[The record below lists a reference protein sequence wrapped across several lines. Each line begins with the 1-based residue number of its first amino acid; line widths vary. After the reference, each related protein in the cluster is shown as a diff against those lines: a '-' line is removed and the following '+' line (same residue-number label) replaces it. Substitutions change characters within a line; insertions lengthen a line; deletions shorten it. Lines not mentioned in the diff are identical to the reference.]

1 MHALSPKNLDFDTL
15 IDQLHPGLPQPKLLD
30 IDRVISID
38 THFPRVFSTVLTK
51 RLNLHNPKS
60 LLCDD
65 DLKTLKSLRSTKA
78 IHLRGEY
85 TVWLKEVKKEQ
96 AGIHCEE
103 SLTDCQDSG
112 ITTEKHDFP
121 TSHQNKE
128 VMKEATHMTP
138 QSVIE
143 IKQGNL
149 KEEDKKENNITE
161 EDKNKIKEE
170 EKQEELIENISNYYG
185 EESKI
190 KNYIRA
196 NEIEKRRKEVE
207 LGKEIEEEIAMIIGG
222 ISDDV
227 KQIEVISREII
238 DKCKKDKD
246 KREGIIMKIIESMLR
261 NEIVVTTNPNRVHV
275 YGEII
280 GNICFEWKEYRDQ
293 IITKIRSI
301 SPVFN
306 SIYPKRTDK
315 IEYEMIMK
323 YKTKESDEKYFN
335 RIRHSFKILTGILM
349 SEVGDQTILLDIVM
363 NGMYMQYDNKE
374 VCLGRVGD
382 LIGSMVEIMLDE
394 CGDKLKHTEYMP
406 RVIQTIK
413 EYLPIAQSHWEGK
426 GPQGDYVM
434 RKIKVLLQRYEKNL
448 PFNKKVVDYQKEL
461 ADYKKQIGLESCV
474 WENTTKIK
482 VVDTNEIH
490 SKDNIT
496 TQENEEEH
504 KDNITTE
511 RIEEESNKN
520 TVSQEEI
527 NKESDKEENQENT
540 EKQEEDNIEKQ
551 EEEKKEENQENTEN
565 QEEDNK
571 DNANT
576 KENNEEEKD
585 KEEEKRKI
593 LEDDPEAEADIYF
606 KPIIELKEIEQKEME
621 EEIVFKERGICV
633 RYDTINEEFKERGRG
648 EIEILKHPKT
658 KLSRVILIRD
668 QIFKLACDHY
678 ILPYIKI
685 KEFPNNRRAIIYS
698 VYEDYA
704 QDEGK
709 NTITF
714 GMCFNNEEIKERFI
728 KTFKE
733 LQEET
738 QQIVNNKE
746 EKQETTEKKEEK
758 QETTENQEEKQE
770 TTEKKEENIEK
781 KEENIEKKKVNIE
794 EKGDDEERN
803 RKIFNY
809 QEFDIFGGKNPYDN
823 MTTRQEIKRNKG
835 IDIRKEESEQIKENT
850 EGTEI
855 KENAEKK
862 KEEYKEN
869 TEFKAFD
876 FSNILNKETDNNTT
890 MINTQAEKTY
900 NKIEEINIKNE
911 TENQEKTQ
919 AMNIQEYDNPQPHN
933 NTEQKIEETP
943 EIYNLSHE
951 QQTTLTQ
958 NENHEITK
966 EEEKRKI
973 LEDDPEAEA
982 DIYFKPIIELKE
994 IEQKEMEEEI
1004 VFKERGIC
1012 VRYDTINEEFKE
1024 RGRGE
1029 IEILKHPKTK
1039 LSRVILIRDQI
1050 FKLACDHY
1058 ILPYIKIKEF
1068 PNNRRAIIY
1077 SVYEDYAQDEGKN
1090 TITFGMCFNNEEIK
1104 ERFIKTFKELQ
1115 EETQQIVNKK

>member
-1 MHALSPKNLDFDTL
+1 
-15 IDQLHPGLPQPKLLD
+15 
-30 IDRVISID
+30 
-38 THFPRVFSTVLTK
+38 
-51 RLNLHNPKS
+51 
-60 LLCDD
+60 
-65 DLKTLKSLRSTKA
+65 
-78 IHLRGEY
+78 
-85 TVWLKEVKKEQ
+85 
-96 AGIHCEE
+96 
-103 SLTDCQDSG
+103 
-112 ITTEKHDFP
+112 
-121 TSHQNKE
+121 
-128 VMKEATHMTP
+128 MKEATHMTP

-520 TVSQEEI
+520 TK
-527 NKESDKEENQENT
+527 NKKRRR
-540 EKQEEDNIEKQ
+540 
-551 EEEKKEENQENTEN
+551 KK
-565 QEEDNK
+565 
-571 DNANT
+571 
-576 KENNEEEKD
+576 
-585 KEEEKRKI
+585 
-593 LEDDPEAEADIYF
+593 
-606 KPIIELKEIEQKEME
+606 
-621 EEIVFKERGICV
+621 
-633 RYDTINEEFKERGRG
+633 
-648 EIEILKHPKT
+648 KT
-658 KLSRVILIRD
+658 K
-668 QIFKLACDHY
+668 
-678 ILPYIKI
+678 KI
-685 KEFPNNRRAIIYS
+685 QKTKKKI
-698 VYEDYA
+698 
-704 QDEGK
+704 
-709 NTITF
+709 
-714 GMCFNNEEIKERFI
+714 I
-728 KTFKE
+728 KTMLIQKR
-733 LQEET
+733 
-738 QQIVNNKE
+738 IM
-746 EKQETTEKKEEK
+746 KKRR
-758 QETTENQEEKQE
+758 T
-770 TTEKKEENIEK
+770 
-781 KEENIEKKKVNIE
+781 KKKKR
-794 EKGDDEERN
+794 EKYL
-803 RKIFNY
+803 KMIQKLKLIF
-809 QEFDIFGGKNPYDN
+809 
-823 MTTRQEIKRNKG
+823 
-835 IDIRKEESEQIKENT
+835 
-850 EGTEI
+850 
-855 KENAEKK
+855 
-862 KEEYKEN
+862 
-869 TEFKAFD
+869 
-876 FSNILNKETDNNTT
+876 ILNQSLN
-890 MINTQAEKTY
+890 
-900 NKIEEINIKNE
+900 
-911 TENQEKTQ
+911 
-919 AMNIQEYDNPQPHN
+919 
-933 NTEQKIEETP
+933 
-943 EIYNLSHE
+943 
-951 QQTTLTQ
+951 
-958 NENHEITK
+958 
-966 EEEKRKI
+966 
-973 LEDDPEAEA
+973 
-982 DIYFKPIIELKE
+982 
-994 IEQKEMEEEI
+994 
-1004 VFKERGIC
+1004 
-1012 VRYDTINEEFKE
+1012 
-1024 RGRGE
+1024 
-1029 IEILKHPKTK
+1029 
-1039 LSRVILIRDQI
+1039 
-1050 FKLACDHY
+1050 
-1058 ILPYIKIKEF
+1058 
-1068 PNNRRAIIY
+1068 
-1077 SVYEDYAQDEGKN
+1077 
-1090 TITFGMCFNNEEIK
+1090 
-1104 ERFIKTFKELQ
+1104 
-1115 EETQQIVNKK
+1115 

>member
-1 MHALSPKNLDFDTL
+1 M
-15 IDQLHPGLPQPKLLD
+15 G
-30 IDRVISID
+30 
-38 THFPRVFSTVLTK
+38 
-51 RLNLHNPKS
+51 
-60 LLCDD
+60 
-65 DLKTLKSLRSTKA
+65 
-78 IHLRGEY
+78 
-85 TVWLKEVKKEQ
+85 WLKEVNKEQ
-96 AGIHCEE
+96 AVIHGEDA
-103 SLTDCQDSG
+103 LTDCQDSG
-112 ITTEKHDFP
+112 TTTEKHVVP
-121 TSHQNKE
+121 TNLQNKE
-128 VMKEATHMTP
+128 VEKEATHTTP

-143 IKQGNL
+143 IKQENDI
-149 KEEDKKENNITE
+149 KEDKKENDIK
-161 EDKNKIKEE
+161 EDKKENDIKEDKKENDIKDE
-170 EKQEELIENISNYYG
+170 ERQEELIENIANYYG

-190 KNYIRA
+190 QNYIRA
-196 NEIEKRRKEVE
+196 NEIEKRRRVVE
-207 LGKEIEEEIAMIIGG
+207 LGKEKEEEIAMLIGG

-227 KQIEVISREII
+227 KQIEIISREII
-238 DKCKKDKD
+238 DKCKKEKD
-246 KREGIIMKIIESMLR
+246 KREGIIMKIIESMIR
-261 NEIVVTTNPNRVHV
+261 NEVVVTTNPNRVHV

-280 GNICFEWKEYRDQ
+280 GNICFEWKEYRDK

-306 SIYPKRTDK
+306 SVYPKRSDK
-315 IEYEMIMK
+315 KEYEMIMK
-323 YKTKESDEKYFN
+323 YKRNESDEKYFN

-374 VCLGRVGD
+374 VCLGTVGD

-394 CGDKLKHTEYMP
+394 CGDKLKHTQYMT
-406 RVIQTIK
+406 RIIQTIK
-413 EYLPIAQSHWEGK
+413 EYLPIAQRHWEGK

-448 PFNKKVVDYQKEL
+448 PFNKKVVEYQNEL
-461 ADYKKQIGLESCV
+461 AAYKKQIGLEACV
-474 WENTTKIK
+474 WENTTQIK
-482 VVDTNEIH
+482 VLESNEIL
-490 SKDNIT
+490 SKDNST
-496 TQENEEEH
+496 TH
-504 KDNITTE
+504 G
-511 RIEEESNKN
+511 IEEKHSKN
-520 TVSQEEI
+520 TVNQE
-527 NKESDKEENQENT
+527 ESDKEEYNKEENP
-540 EKQEEDNIEKQ
+540 ENKEEENK
-551 EEEKKEENQENTEN
+551 EENPEKKEEE
-565 QEEDNK
+565 NK
-571 DNANT
+571 DSANT
-576 KENNEEEKD
+576 KENKEEEKD
-585 KEEEKRKI
+585 KEEEKRKL
-593 LEDDPEAEADIYF
+593 LEEDPEAEADIYF
-606 KPIIELKEIEQKEME
+606 KPIIELKEVEQKEME

-633 RYDTINEEFKERGRG
+633 RYDTVNEEFKERGRG
-648 EIEILKHPKT
+648 EIEILKHPTT

-714 GMCFNNEEIKERFI
+714 GMCFNTEEIKERFI

-738 QQIVNNKE
+738 QQIVKNKEEQQEEENKDSANTKENKE
-746 EKQETTEKKEEK
+746 EKTEKKEEK
-758 QETTENQEEKQE
+758 
-770 TTEKKEENIEK
+770 TEKKEE
-781 KEENIEKKKVNIE
+781 EKKKVNVE

-823 MTTRQEIKRNKG
+823 MTTRQEIKINKG
-835 IDIRKEESEQIKENT
+835 NDIRKEESERIKENT
-850 EGTEI
+850 ENVEI
-855 KENAEKK
+855 KENTEKK
-862 KEEYKEN
+862 EEEYKEN

-876 FSNILNKETDNNTT
+876 FSNILNKKTDNN
-890 MINTQAEKTY
+890 MARINTQAEATY

-911 TENQEKTQ
+911 SETQEKSQ
-919 AMNIQEYDNPQPHN
+919 SMNIQEYDTPQPHN
-933 NTEQKIEETP
+933 NTEQKTTETP
-943 EIYNLSHE
+943 ETYNFSHE
-951 QQTTLTQ
+951 QPTTLTQ

-966 EEEKRKI
+966 EEEKRKL
-973 LEDDPEAEA
+973 LEEDPEAEA

-994 IEQKEMEEEI
+994 VEQKEMEEEI

-1012 VRYDTINEEFKE
+1012 VRYDTVNEEFKE

-1029 IEILKHPKTK
+1029 IEILKHPTTK

-1090 TITFGMCFNNEEIK
+1090 TITFGMCFNTEEIK